1 MQRLHPRT
9 VSRVISTERLD
20 PLTRFVTADITV
32 HIQIRNSWYIPVES
46 RFRGDYCWNI
56 IRNIIHPSCLSCE
69 ARCTLNPRLTLASLL
84 AGYTDERAIL
94 RQTEQLLSV
103 ISLIEFQYAC
113 QLNRATVWP
122 YGRESADCAR
132 QRKLWHDSPINYALS
147 LLDASSLYMVHLERA
162 NRNINAHET
171 YALYRLQNHKS

>member
-1 MQRLHPRT
+1 MATTAGSSNFDRT
-9 VSRVISTERLD
+9 SRSFD
-20 PLTRFVTADITV
+20 A
-32 HIQIRNSWYIPVES
+32 IRNGWYNREYPNSKFVIHSVES

-56 IRNIIHPSCLSCE
+56 IRNIIHLSCLSCG

-132 QRKLWHDSPINYALS
+132 TTKAVTRF
-147 LLDASSLYMVHLERA
+147 
-162 NRNINAHET
+162 AH
-171 YALYRLQNHKS
+171 